1 MKKFLLIIFLLI
13 ILVALGIGSFRAYNQ
28 LKNMPIKSMTNIQD
42 TIDQRDTENFYKLV
56 DVDNVLNTAA
66 EEILT
71 AQINAEINSTAYS
84 MQEVANIYEQRK
96 PEFISASKSAVNDYI
111 TGGKVNFQNNLT
123 PTQKWLKDSEINSC
137 VIKNIS
143 KPKVKDNSATS
154 KVEFYNQ
161 SLLFSFEINFA
172 LEKIDNDTWKI
183 VGATGFE
190 NYLAGL
196 NRALKKKLERINAP
210 VRNEMKDIFAV
221 KGFDAKVVE
230 GDEYGFSRT
239 MKVAIKAD
247 VKSEKNLSKII
258 GKIIIVGKDGDEG
271 VTPFEI
277 DMAYKPKGLQTFN
290 VDKVLNPFVKQDA
303 EAMKH
308 GLRKSAIHIEITEVD
323 FMDGTTL
330 KQFDELP
337 E

>member
-258 GKIIIVGKDGDEG
+258 GRIIIVGKDGDEG

-308 GLRKSAIHIEITEVD
+308 GLKKSAIHIEITEVD

>member
-308 GLRKSAIHIEITEVD
+308 GLRKSAIHIEIVEVD
-323 FMDGTTL
+323 FMDGTSL
-330 KQFDELP
+330 KQFDTIP

>member
-258 GKIIIVGKDGDEG
+258 GRIIIVGKDGDEG

-308 GLRKSAIHIEITEVD
+308 GLKKSAIHIEVTEVI
-323 FMDGTTL
+323 FMDGTSL
-330 KQFDELP
+330 KQFDEIP

>member
-1 MKKFLLIIFLLI
+1 MKKLLLITIPI
-13 ILVALGIGSFRAYNQ
+13 ILIFALGIGSFRAYNQ

-42 TIDQRDTENFYKLV
+42 TIDQRDAENFYKLV
-56 DVDNVLNTAA
+56 DIDTVLENAA

-71 AQINAEINSTAYS
+71 AQINSELNSTAYS
-84 MQEVANIYEQRK
+84 MQEVTNVYEQRK
-96 PEFISASKSAVNDYI
+96 PEFISTAKAAVNDYI
-111 TGGKVNFQNNLT
+111 TNGRVNFSGTLS

-143 KPKVKDNSATS
+143 KPKVKENSATS

-161 SLLFSFEINFA
+161 SLLFSFELNFA
-172 LEKIDNDTWKI
+172 LERIDQSQWKI
-183 VGATGFE
+183 IGASGFE
-190 NYLAGL
+190 NYLVGL

-210 VRNEMKDIFAV
+210 VRNEMKDIFLV

-258 GKIIIVGKDGDEG
+258 GRIIIVGKDGDEG

-323 FMDGTTL
+323 FMDGTNL

>member
-1 MKKFLLIIFLLI
+1 M
-13 ILVALGIGSFRAYNQ
+13 
-28 LKNMPIKSMTNIQD
+28 
-42 TIDQRDTENFYKLV
+42 
-56 DVDNVLNTAA
+56 
-66 EEILT
+66 
-71 AQINAEINSTAYS
+71 
-84 MQEVANIYEQRK
+84 
-96 PEFISASKSAVNDYI
+96 
-111 TGGKVNFQNNLT
+111 
-123 PTQKWLKDSEINSC
+123 
-137 VIKNIS
+137 
-143 KPKVKDNSATS
+143 
-154 KVEFYNQ
+154 
-161 SLLFSFEINFA
+161 
-172 LEKIDNDTWKI
+172 
-183 VGATGFE
+183 
-190 NYLAGL
+190 
-196 NRALKKKLERINAP
+196 KKKLERINAP

-308 GLRKSAIHIEITEVD
+308 GLKKSAIHIEITEVD

>member
-42 TIDQRDTENFYKLV
+42 TIDQRDVENFYKLV

-308 GLRKSAIHIEITEVD
+308 GLKKSAIHIEITEVD